1 MQEQLNKI
9 LEEAKAQLRE
19 AKTHAQTDE
28 IRVRFL
34 GKKGELTGILR
45 GMGKLSP
52 EERKTTGQM
61 ANEVRSQ
68 IEGMLNE
75 KFEQVKAAAKEAQ
88 FKKEKIDVTEP
99 GKIRGLGVKHPL
111 TITMDE
117 ISRVFRNMGYSIVE
131 GPEVETVFNNFDALN
146 AGPNH
151 PARDMTDTFYITED
165 VLLRTQTS
173 PVQVRTLLSQKPPI
187 KVISPGRVFR
197 CDTPD
202 ATHSPMF
209 HQVEG
214 LLVDEG
220 VTMADLKGTFKVN
233 ARRSDKRY
241 FMTSPAINAEMG
253 GRILEANPELKV
265 DIHNPDHVL
274 NVEIRDQAY
283 LYVKV
288 IPAVGGMPVGTNGN
302 ATLLLSGGIDSPV
315 AGWMIAKRGVQIN
328 AVHFH
333 SYPYTSE
340 QAKEKVLDLARKLS
354 FSCCGIKVYIVPFT
368 EIQLQIRDHC
378 PEEYT
383 TLIMR
388 RFMMRIAERIAE
400 KTGSGALITGESI
413 GQVASQTMEALQTTD
428 SVVSMPVF
436 RPLIGFDKSEII
448 EIARKI
454 DTYELSS
461 LPYEDCCTIFTPK
474 HPATRPRKEKVEEA
488 EQALDAGP
496 LIEAALDGTEVI
508 QV

>member
-1 MQEQLNKI
+1 MKELLLVRYGEIFLKGLNRPYFIRALIRKI
-9 LEEAKAQLRE
+9 RCA
-19 AKTHAQTDE
+19 
-28 IRVRFL
+28 
-34 GKKGELTGILR
+34 LR
-45 GMGKLSP
+45 G
-52 EERKTTGQM
+52 TGS
-61 ANEVRSQ
+61 NVWVHDGR
-68 IEGMLNE
+68 IFVEG
-75 KFEQVKAAAKEAQ
+75 FEDLELV
-88 FKKEKIDVTEP
+88 ID
-99 GKIRGLGVKHPL
+99 R
-111 TITMDE
+111 IT
-117 ISRVFRNMGYSIVE
+117 RVFGVHSVCPAVE
-131 GPEVETVFNNFDALN
+131 MPKEDFDALCRQ
-146 AGPNH
+146 A
-151 PARDMTDTFYITED
+151 
-165 VLLRTQTS
+165 
-173 PVQVRTLLSQKPPI
+173 
-187 KVISPGRVFR
+187 IS
-197 CDTPD
+197 
-202 ATHSPMF
+202 M
-209 HQVEG
+209 
-214 LLVDEG
+214 
-220 VTMADLKGTFKVN
+220 MADMKGTFKVN

-241 FMTSPAINAEMG
+241 PMNSPQINMEMG
-253 GRILEANPELKV
+253 GRILEANPQLKV
-265 DIHNPDHVL
+265 DVHDPEHVL

-354 FSCCGIKVYIVPFT
+354 YSCCGIKVHIVPFT

-388 RFMMRIAERIAE
+388 RFMMRIAEKIAE
-400 KTGSGALITGESI
+400 QTGSGALITGESI
-413 GQVASQTMEALQTTD
+413 GQVASQTMEALETTN

-448 EIARKI
+448 DIAKKI

-474 HPATRPRKEKVEEA
+474 HPATRPKKDKVAEA
-488 EQALDAGP
+488 EQKLEGET
-496 LIEAALDGTEVI
+496 LIAAALAGVEVV